1 MKRNLILAAA
11 VITSFVGVSCEK
23 HRWEDKVETVEEEI
37 YDKNDNLVETIKTK
51 VVAEKGAKRFFI
63 EEPHGHDEHAV
74 HSEHKD
80 HADHGQGN
88 HDAHKH
94 DEKPHAEG
102 KHDDHGHSH

>member
-23 HRWEDKVETVEEEI
+23 HRWEDKVETVEEEV

-63 EEPHGHDEHAV
+63 EEPHGHAE
-74 HSEHKD
+74 
-80 HADHGQGN
+80 HADHG
-88 HDAHKH
+88 HAEHTEKKH
-94 DEKPHAEG
+94 DEKPHAESNQ
-102 KHDDHGHSH
+102 DDHGHAH

>member
-63 EEPHGHDEHAV
+63 EESHGHG
-74 HSEHKD
+74 D
-80 HADHGQGN
+80 HADK
-88 HDAHKH
+88 KH
-94 DEKPHAEG
+94 DEKPHGESNQ
-102 KHDDHGHSH
+102 DDHGNAH

>member
-23 HRWEDKVETVEEEI
+23 HRWEDKVETVEEEV

-63 EEPHGHDEHAV
+63 EESHG
-74 HSEHKD
+74 
-80 HADHGQGN
+80 HADHTEK
-88 HDAHKH
+88 KH
-94 DEKPHAEG
+94 DEKPHAESN
-102 KHDDHGHSH
+102 HDDHGHAH